1 MRWLIDFSVR
11 RPVAIAMVYYALA
24 LLAWAAWANLPV
36 DVVPEGDFPK
46 LNVNTS
52 WPGASPE
59 SVQSLVTSPI
69 ETIAV
74 TVRGVHKVTSQSRRG
89 ASLVEVEF
97 LEDADLDLAR
107 FELADR
113 LSLLQDEL
121 PPSVLPPAIS
131 TILPAQFRE
140 LAGGDFFH
148 FTLRAPRPINELRV
162 IAKEK
167 IRDALIAVE
176 GVADVEAYGG
186 QDPHLRVTLDPDK
199 LVT

>member
-107 FELADR
+107 F
-113 LSLLQDEL
+113 
-121 PPSVLPPAIS
+121 
-131 TILPAQFRE
+131 
-140 LAGGDFFH
+140 
-148 FTLRAPRPINELRV
+148 
-162 IAKEK
+162 
-167 IRDALIAVE
+167 
-176 GVADVEAYGG
+176 
-186 QDPHLRVTLDPDK
+186 
-199 LVT
+199 